1 MKQIRYIVCL
11 FASCLLMAAC
21 SSHRAEKAWI
31 EQGESL
37 KDSLPDSA
45 LVVLQK
51 VKLPESLGDRWL
63 ARWCMAYGDAADK
76 IYADLPYSSQ
86 LEQAVKWAKRH
97 GSRLEK
103 ARLGLFYGRS
113 LAAENQND
121 EATKVYLSTLDQAI
135 KDKEYDQAGYIDS
148 YLGDLYNDKEEYE
161 KARLKYEES
170 SKYFKLANNLGSYS
184 NSLKDV
190 GKMYAFSDS
199 FQQALSM
206 IQKAK
211 EVAENLN
218 DSARIPS
225 MYNGLANIYSMMN
238 EDSVAERYIRQSV
251 AMERTDK
258 APDYSALAEIQLK
271 MGRDAEAEK
280 SLEEATKYVG
290 DNPYTQISI
299 ASEYYNLAKIRG
311 NYKQA
316 LEYKERRDQIVD
328 SIRRIQN
335 KSHILEVEK
344 RYEHQQIL
352 ADAMRLQVTSQRYFS
367 AMLLFLFLCLLIGFI
382 HIIRVRKKERKIHEQ
397 QQQLLEDE
405 NHLLHLSEELRQKE
419 EELQKLREENS
430 EQWGPLIADIRRL
443 KAEKLQFTPIYRTLV
458 KLIKMFTPDSQ
469 SLSDANWKDIHATVD
484 AAFESFY
491 RNLHQTYPDVSEKE
505 IDYCYLQFFNFKIK
519 EESIL
524 LSITPDSVKKLRIR
538 IRQHLGIVGEK
549 QDLRELLLSLSTI
562 SPLAKL

>member
-1 MKQIRYIVCL
+1 LPFFSTSSIFTPRNETNPVHCLSVCKL
-11 FASCLLMAAC
+11 PADGGVQFAPCGEGMDRAGREPEGLAARQC
-21 SSHRAEKAWI
+21 AGGVAE
-31 EQGESL
+31 GETARIAGRPL
-37 KDSLPDSA
+37 AGALVHGLRRCGGQNLCRSA
-45 LVVLQK
+45 LFVAIGTGCEMGETPWQ
-51 VKLPESLGDRWL
+51 PFGEGTPRT
-63 ARWCMAYGDAADK
+63 
-76 IYADLPYSSQ
+76 
-86 LEQAVKWAKRH
+86 
-97 GSRLEK
+97 
-103 ARLGLFYGRS
+103 FYGRS

-344 RYEHQQIL
+344 RYDHQQIL
-352 ADAMRLQVTSQRYFS
+352 SDAMRLRVTSQRYFS

-405 NHLLHLSEELRQKE
+405 NHLLHLSEDLRQKE

-430 EQWGPLIADIRRL
+430 DQGVR
-443 KAEKLQFTPIYRTLV
+443 
-458 KLIKMFTPDSQ
+458 
-469 SLSDANWKDIHATVD
+469 
-484 AAFESFY
+484 
-491 RNLHQTYPDVSEKE
+491 
-505 IDYCYLQFFNFKIK
+505 
-519 EESIL
+519 
-524 LSITPDSVKKLRIR
+524 
-538 IRQHLGIVGEK
+538 
-549 QDLRELLLSLSTI
+549 
-562 SPLAKL
+562 

>member
-76 IYADLPYSSQ
+76 AKEPMPEVSQ
-86 LEQAVKWAKRH
+86 LLRASGYLRRHSNAEQQARIALFLGRSYAKDKDY
-97 GSRLEK
+97 EK
-103 ARLGLFYGRS
+103 AIAVY
-113 LAAENQND
+113 AEGMTI
-121 EATKVYLSTLDQAI
+121 ALKGKVWN
-135 KDKEYDQAGYIDS
+135 QAGYISGYSGDIHFLKGNFDEALKRYKKAAFYFNRAGNQRSYVFSLHDIGQTYFFDDS
-148 YLGDLYNDKEEYE
+148 TDRAL
-161 KARLKYEES
+161 S
-170 SKYFKLANNLGSYS
+170 YFKQIESYMPFL
-184 NSLKDV
+184 NKAD
-190 GKMYAFSDS
+190 
-199 FQQALSM
+199 QAY
-206 IQKAK
+206 
-211 EVAENLN
+211 
-218 DSARIPS
+218 
-225 MYNGLANIYSMMN
+225 MYNGFGNVYGSMGEYDKAERCLLKANQLDSSEMAPNFLALSQLRLSQGDIHGAKTYVKKAEIPTQNTLTPVGLLKQKYVIAKAENRLSEALDYYEQYESSY
-238 EDSVAERYIRQSV
+238 DSVRDVLDNANV
-251 AMERTDK
+251 A
-258 APDYSALAEIQLK
+258 
-271 MGRDAEAEK
+271 
-280 SLEEATKYVG
+280 
-290 DNPYTQISI
+290 
-299 ASEYYNLAKIRG
+299 
-311 NYKQA
+311 
-316 LEYKERRDQIVD
+316 
-328 SIRRIQN
+328 
-335 KSHILEVEK
+335 EVEK

-405 NHLLHLSEELRQKE
+405 NHLLHLSEDLRQKE

-469 SLSDANWKDIHATVD
+469 SLSDANWKDIHTTVD

-524 LSITPDSVKKLRIR
+524 LGITPDSVKKLRSR

-562 SPLAKL
+562 SPLAKS